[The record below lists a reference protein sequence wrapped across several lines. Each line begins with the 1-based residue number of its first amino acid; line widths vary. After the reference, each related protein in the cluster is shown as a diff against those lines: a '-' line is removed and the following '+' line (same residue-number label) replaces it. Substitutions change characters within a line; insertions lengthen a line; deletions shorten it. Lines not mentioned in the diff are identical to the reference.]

1 MPLDSVERFTSRVAA
16 YARYRPSYPPAI
28 LEHLS
33 RECGL
38 TPQSVIA
45 DIGCG
50 TGLLAQLFL
59 QFGRA
64 VFGVEPNAEMRAT
77 CARLLSGESRLH
89 LIDGRAENTTLPDR
103 SIDFVTAGQA
113 FHWFDAEG
121 ARREFR
127 RILRPGGWVVLA
139 WNERVLTPGFMQE
152 HEALINSY
160 APEKPHP
167 ALRDFDNFFGASGW
181 KLTVFPN
188 PQSLAWEGLRGRLA
202 SSSHSPLPGSPEY
215 GPMIE
220 VLRRLFDKYAQN
232 GQVVMEYETRMY
244 YGTL

>member
-1 MPLDSVERFTSRVAA
+1 MPLDSVERFTSRVTA
-16 YARYRPSYPPAI
+16 YARYRPPYPPGI
-28 LEHLS
+28 LEHLA

-50 TGLLAQLFL
+50 TGLLTQLFL
-59 QFGRA
+59 QFGCE
-64 VFGVEPNAEMRAT
+64 VFGVEPNADMRAA
-77 CARLLSGESRLH
+77 CARILSGESRLH
-89 LIDGRAENTTLPDR
+89 LIDGRAESTTLPDD
-103 SIDFVTAGQA
+103 SIDFITAGQA

-127 RILRPGGWVVLA
+127 RILRPGAWVVLV

-152 HEALINSY
+152 HEALIDSY

-167 ALRDFDNFFGASGW
+167 ALRDFDSFFGASGW
-181 KLTVFPN
+181 KLAAFPN
-188 PQSLAWEGLRGRLA
+188 PQSLDWEGLRGRLE
-202 SSSHSPLPGSPEY
+202 SSSHSPLPGSAEY
-215 GPMIE
+215 GAMAE
-220 VLRRLFDKYAQN
+220 ALHRLFEKCAQN
-232 GQVVMEYETRMY
+232 GRIVMEYETRMY